1 MEHIEQLPNV
11 LNDSSIATYLK
22 SEVIGKHKGSS
33 ICHVLKLTITD
44 PDGSQRVVEVGLEEK
59 DIYTLKG
66 NLKEAIL
73 NSQVAA
79 QEAMGG
85 MSVTLTEAD
94 EEDGGLTDGTF
105 LSF

>member
-1 MEHIEQLPNV
+1 MEHIDQLPNQ
-11 LNDSSIATYLK
+11 LHDSSIATYLK

-33 ICHVLKLTITD
+33 VCHVLKLTIND
-44 PDGSQRVVEVGLEEK
+44 PDGTQRVMEVGLSEC

-79 QEAMGG
+79 QEAIG
-85 MSVTLTEAD
+85 MSVKL
-94 EEDGGLTDGTF
+94 EEGKEGDDDGEGYF
-105 LSF
+105 SF